1 MSNLTQAKE
10 THGKIH
16 IKVPDT
22 HTPDPGPHVSTEAKR
37 DLQFTLRQALKTGSQ
52 RPCASPSGACAR
64 QAPWPWAGPLTADA
78 ALLLHSWSAECF

>member
-22 HTPDPGPHVSTEAKR
+22 HTPDPGPHISTEAKW
-37 DLQFTLRQALKTGSQ
+37 DLQFT
-52 RPCASPSGACAR
+52 P
-64 QAPWPWAGPLTADA
+64 
-78 ALLLHSWSAECF
+78 